1 MDIKRVVFI
10 IGGIDIVLLAVCLF
24 LYLGKDRTPPV
35 ISFGENPVSYEEGM
49 DEELLLQGVTAVDEK
64 DGDVSDSLLVEK
76 IAGTNG
82 KEVIVTYVARD
93 SANNVGK
100 GSRMFS
106 VMETSQ
112 GDNVRPAAGEG
123 LEEGNKTEESGITE
137 PETEGERESTSDEE
151 TDRDGEEDGEKTG
164 GENAGEDARQDEPAE
179 REEEPQAGPNPVLVM
194 NGDVINTK
202 MGTAPNWGQVI
213 AVMSD
218 DKDDY
223 NTLYNNLKLEGHVD
237 LNAAGEY
244 PVTLYTVDSDGN
256 RSEVRELVVRVEV
269 EDGYR

>member
-1 MDIKRVVFI
+1 MDIKRIVFI

-100 GSRMFS
+100 ASRMFTTTGS
-106 VMETSQ
+106 NEEADVLPVM
-112 GDNVRPAAGEG
+112 GEG
-123 LEEGNKTEESGITE
+123 LEEGKGTEESGMSE
-137 PETEGERESTSDEE
+137 SETEDEGESSSEAEEDRDEEEGDDANGENTVDNGRQEKQGER
-151 TDRDGEEDGEKTG
+151 G
-164 GENAGEDARQDEPAE
+164 
-179 REEEPQAGPNPVLVM
+179 EEPQAGPNPVLVM
-194 NGDVINTK
+194 NGDVVNTK

-213 AVMSD
+213 AAMSD

-244 PVTLYTVDSDGN
+244 PVRLYTVDSDGN
-256 RSEVRELVVRVEV
+256 RSEVRNLVVKVE
-269 EDGYR
+269 E

>member
-1 MDIKRVVFI
+1 MDIKKLVFI

-24 LYLGKDRTPPV
+24 LYLGKDRTAPV
-35 ISFGENPVSYEEGM
+35 ISFGENLASYEEGM
-49 DEELLLQGVTAVDEK
+49 DEELLLQGVTAMDDK

-100 GSRMFS
+100 ASRMFS
-106 VMETSQ
+106 TAGNNQGVDVM
-112 GDNVRPAAGEG
+112 PAAGEG
-123 LEEGNKTEESGITE
+123 LEEGNETEESGMTE
-137 PETEGERESTSDEE
+137 SETESETESSSDAEE
-151 TDRDGEEDGEKTG
+151 DRDGNEDEAEANR
-164 GENAGEDARQDEPAE
+164 ENAGEDARQDEQG
-179 REEEPQAGPNPVLVM
+179 EEPQAGPNPVLVM
-194 NGDVINTK
+194 SGDTISTK
-202 MGTAPNWGQVI
+202 IGTAPNWGQVI
-213 AVMSD
+213 AAMSD

-256 RSEVRELVVRVEV
+256 RSEVRELVVRVE
-269 EDGYR
+269 E

>member
-1 MDIKRVVFI
+1 MKKLVFI
-10 IGGIDIVLLAVCLF
+10 IAGIDIVLLAVCMF
-24 LYLGKDRTPPV
+24 LYLGKDRTAPV
-35 ISFGENPVSYEEGM
+35 ISFGENAVSYEEGM
-49 DEELLLQGVTAVDEK
+49 DERLLLQGVVAMDEK

-100 GSRMFS
+100 ASRAFPVAGSYMG
-106 VMETSQ
+106 
-112 GDNVRPAAGEG
+112 GDVLPAAGEG
-123 LEEGNKTEESGITE
+123 LDDEYGMDESETETETESNEESSSVPDDVDRNDAE
-137 PETEGERESTSDEE
+137 EERNGG
-151 TDRDGEEDGEKTG
+151 DGEEG
-164 GENAGEDARQDEPAE
+164 RQQDEEPQE
-179 REEEPQAGPNPVLVM
+179 RQEPQAGPNPVLVTS
-194 NGDVINTK
+194 GEVVSTK
-202 MGTAPNWGQVI
+202 IGTAPNWGQVI
-213 AVMSD
+213 AAMTD

-256 RSEVRELVVRVEV
+256 RSEVRDLVVRVE
-269 EDGYR
+269 E